1 MKDIHKFLLRVLWI
15 LWISVI
21 MCLQY
26 YTFTKGYWSSYDT
39 IIIIAYILIV
49 SFTMLCL
56 KMVNKVDTI
65 KYRSNIPRS
74 IKVRKLGELIGY
86 ELFTRC
92 VRLLASLMFCMAIYY
107 DRYNI
112 PTIIGSFVILLG
124 EAVSLFYRMVEL
136 Q

>member
-1 MKDIHKFLLRVLWI
+1 MKDIHKFSLRILWVLWI
-15 LWISVI
+15 SGI

-26 YTFTKGYWSSYDT
+26 YTFDKGYWSSYDT

-49 SFTMLCL
+49 ISTALCI
-56 KMVNKVDTI
+56 KMSNKVDSI

-74 IKVRKLGELIGY
+74 IKTRKLDKLIGY

-92 VRLLASLMFCMAIYY
+92 IRLLASLMFCMAIYY

-124 EAVSLFYRMVEL
+124 EGISLFYRMVEL